1 MPLSDDVAKLV
12 RNATRNVR
20 GSAAP
25 RVLLARLQS
34 CLNMLQSPEA
44 NDTMTLVQAAAICQV
59 LAEATSLNGDD
70 LTRAL

>member
-1 MPLSDDVAKLV
+1 MTSRTSSATPPAK
-12 RNATRNVR
+12 
-20 GSAAP
+20 
-25 RVLLARLQS
+25 
-34 CLNMLQSPEA
+34 SPEA